1 MLEAN
6 KTSGTSPTEG
16 PDFLVH
22 ADSFPA
28 TVFLLIPIT
37 DRAHE
42 WAAEHISGDVLRLGA
57 SVPVEWRYLPDLLAG
72 IHRDGLTT
80 VRR

>member
-1 MLEAN
+1 VIDAYC
-6 KTSGTSPTEG
+6 TSGNSPTEG

-57 SVPVEWRYLPDLLAG
+57 SVSVEWRYLPDLLAR
-72 IHRDGLTT
+72 IHQDGLTAE
-80 VRR
+80 RG